1 MSNPL
6 FDDHGP
12 KYLEADRNPS
22 PGALAIVGLPYDS
35 TTSFRP
41 GARFGPDAIR
51 VSSLGIESYSP
62 AQDLDLHDFPYCDL
76 GNVPL
81 PVGASGPMVGQVAE
95 ATQWLLAQGLRP
107 LFLGG
112 EHSVTTGVIGVL
124 AQRYPDL
131 VMVQLDAHADL
142 RAEYQGERHSHA
154 CAMRRCLEQLGAGRL
169 IQVGI
174 RSGTREEFAELQGSG
189 RWCAPDPKALRA
201 ALARFSSAPLYLTID
216 LDVFDPAALPGTG
229 NPEAGG
235 LFWQDFIGLLGEI
248 DGHRLVGA
256 DVVELAPNWDPTG
269 ASASLAAQVVR
280 EVALRLGGRL
290 PGPPSG
296 QG

>member
-12 KYLEADRNPS
+12 KYLEAERNPTR
-22 PGALAIVGLPYDS
+22 GALAILGLPYDS

-51 VSSLGIESYSP
+51 VSSLGIETYSP

-81 PVGASGPMVGQVAE
+81 PLGAPGAMVERVAE
-95 ATQWLLAQGLRP
+95 TTRWLLAEGLRP

-112 EHSVTTGVIGVL
+112 EHSVTTGVILVL

-131 VMVQLDAHADL
+131 VVVQLDAHADL
-142 RAEYQGERHSHA
+142 RSEYLGERHSHA

-174 RSGTREEFAELQGSG
+174 RAGTREEFAELQGSG
-189 RWCAPDPKALRA
+189 RWCAPHPQALRA
-201 ALARFSSAPLYLTID
+201 ALARFPAAPLYLTID
-216 LDVFDPAALPGTG
+216 LDAFDPAVLPGTG

-235 LFWQDFIGLLGEI
+235 LYWQDFIGLLCEI
-248 DGHRLVGA
+248 DPRRLVGA

-280 EVALRLGGRL
+280 EVAVRLGGRL
-290 PGPPSG
+290 PDRPSG
-296 QG
+296 Q